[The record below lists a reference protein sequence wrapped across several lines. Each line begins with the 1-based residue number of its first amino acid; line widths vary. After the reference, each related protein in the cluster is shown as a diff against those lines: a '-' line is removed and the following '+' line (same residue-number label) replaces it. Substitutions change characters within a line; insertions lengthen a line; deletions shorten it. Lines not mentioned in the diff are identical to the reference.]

1 MSVTNRLIELG
12 IKFSDIPLPAGAYVP
27 TVEAGNLVFV
37 SGQLP
42 IQEDKLIYTRKV
54 GEQGRL
60 SLDEGRKAARLC
72 AINAL
77 AALNAQLGNLDFVK
91 RIVKVEVFVNS
102 AAGFTGQAQV
112 ANGASE
118 LLQEIFGDAGQ
129 HARAA
134 VGVAE
139 LPLDAAVEL
148 CMIVERN

>member
-42 IQEDKLIYTRKV
+42 IQEGKLIYTRKV

-148 CMIVERN
+148 CMIVERK